1 MTVYYLLISKFN
13 HRKLFRFTGNLKE
26 INMKKANP
34 IISVI
39 SVIFFL
45 FSWGLNSAQ
54 TTSKSAQTQTKS
66 TQTVTKSVQTKPKT
80 TQTVPKSTQSVQT
93 KPKSTQTTAKPAQTK
108 PKSTQTTA
116 KPAQTK
122 PKSTQT
128 TTKPAQTKP
137 KPVQKSSKPL
147 PAAKP
152 KDTGTVKIG
161 TQIWSVANLNVSTFR
176 NGDTIPEAK
185 TNKEWV
191 AAGESGKPA
200 WCYYNND
207 PANGPKY
214 GKLYNWYAVND
225 PRGLAPA
232 GWSLPGDGDWKTL
245 MYYLGGPDASGIK
258 MKNTTGWIDGNIGT
272 NESGFTG
279 LSGGYRVENGI
290 FLNLGSIGT
299 WWSTT
304 ESKASSAIDFYLSLS
319 GSLKSSNNP
328 KQRGESV
335 RCIKN

>member
-1 MTVYYLLISKFN
+1 LISKFKYW
-13 HRKLFRFTGNLKE
+13 KLFRFTGNLKE

-34 IISVI
+34 IITVSAVI
-39 SVIFFL
+39 LFL

-54 TTSKSAQTQTKS
+54 TTSKSVQTQTKS
-66 TQTVTKSVQTKPKT
+66 TQTVTKPAQIRT
-80 TQTVPKSTQSVQT
+80 
-93 KPKSTQTTAKPAQTK
+93 KSTQTV
-108 PKSTQTTA
+108 
-116 KPAQTK
+116 QTK

-128 TTKPAQTKP
+128 TTKPSQTKS
-137 KPVQKSSKPL
+137 KPVQKSTKPL
-147 PAAKP
+147 PVAKP
-152 KDTGTVKIG
+152 KETGTIKIG
-161 TQIWSVANLNVSTFR
+161 TQTWAVANLNVITFR
-176 NGDTIPEAK
+176 NGDSIPEAK

-191 AAGESGKPA
+191 TVGESGKPA

-214 GKLYNWYAVND
+214 GKLYNWYAMND

-232 GWSLPGDGDWKTL
+232 GWSLPGDGDWSKL
-245 MYYLGGPDASGIK
+245 MYYLGGPEASGRK

-299 WWSTT
+299 WWSIT
-304 ESKASSAIDFYLSLS
+304 ESKASSAIDFYLSLG
-319 GSLKSSNNP
+319 GSLKSSSNP

-335 RCIKN
+335 RCIRN

>member
-1 MTVYYLLISKFN
+1 
-13 HRKLFRFTGNLKE
+13 
-26 INMKKANP
+26 MKKANP
-34 IISVI
+34 VFTVTAVFI
-39 SVIFFL
+39 FL

-66 TQTVTKSVQTKPKT
+66 TQTVSKPAQTQTKSTQTVTKSVQTKPKT
-80 TQTVPKSTQSVQT
+80 TQAVPKSTQSVQT
-93 KPKSTQTTAKPAQTK
+93 KPKSTQP
-108 PKSTQTTA
+108 
-116 KPAQTK
+116 
-122 PKSTQT
+122 
-128 TTKPAQTKP
+128 TTKPAQTKT
-137 KPVQKSSKPL
+137 KPVGKSSKPL

-161 TQIWSVANLNVSTFR
+161 TQSWAVANLNVSTFR
-176 NGDTIPEAK
+176 NGDTIPEAR

-191 AAGESGKPA
+191 TAGETGKPA

-225 PRGLAPA
+225 PRGLAPV
-232 GWSLPGDGDWKTL
+232 GWSLPGDGDWTKL
-245 MYYLGGPDASGIK
+245 MYYLGGPEASGRK
-258 MKNTTGWIDGNIGT
+258 MKNSTGWIDGNIGT

-279 LSGGYRVENGI
+279 LSGGYRVANGT

-304 ESKASSAIDFYLSLS
+304 ESKTSSAIDFYLSLS
-319 GSLKSSNNP
+319 GSLKSSDSP
-328 KQRGESV
+328 RQRGESV

>member
-1 MTVYYLLISKFN
+1 
-13 HRKLFRFTGNLKE
+13 
-26 INMKKANP
+26 MKKANQ
-34 IISVI
+34 IITLTVVI
-39 SVIFFL
+39 LFL

-54 TTSKSAQTQTKS
+54 TTSKSGQTQTKSTQTTSKPAQTQTKS
-66 TQTVTKSVQTKPKT
+66 GQTVTKSVQTKPKT

-93 KPKSTQTTAKPAQTK
+93 KPKSTQTT
-108 PKSTQTTA
+108 
-116 KPAQTK
+116 
-122 PKSTQT
+122 
-128 TTKPAQTKP
+128 TKPAQTKS

-152 KDTGTVKIG
+152 KDPGAIQIG
-161 TQIWSVANLNVSTFR
+161 AQTWAVANLNVSTFR

-191 AAGESGKPA
+191 TAGESGKPA

-207 PANGPKY
+207 PANGTKY

-232 GWSLPGDGDWKTL
+232 GWSLSGDGDWTKL
-245 MYYLGGPDASGIK
+245 MYYLGGPEASGRK

-319 GSLKSSNNP
+319 GSLKSSINP